1 MIIHFL
7 EPVNVD
13 EGQAAAIEFLQ
24 ESADDLKAVA
34 AIDMPTDSHILS
46 LLLPDTPQVYVCYT
60 PEPFYF
66 CETTEPLG
74 GKYYIETPDGCF
86 ERDTL
91 LEIWHIARNS

>member
-24 ESADDLKAVA
+24 ESADDIKAVA
-34 AIDMPTDSHILS
+34 AIDMPTEPHILS
-46 LLLPDTPQVYVCYT
+46 LLLPGTKQVYVCYT

-66 CETTEPLG
+66 CETTEPGLA
-74 GKYYIETPDGCF
+74 KYYIETPDGIF
-86 ERDTL
+86 TRDTL
-91 LEIWHIARNS
+91 LEIWQIARQS